1 MKPKQMRSSAP
12 SLADRLEDPGLLIT
26 GKTECSQPGTR
37 LSPSY
42 CVWYFG
48 DTRRNQFSMFAWRGK
63 RTNVPLFRQHFR
75 GNDTHP
81 TKINMGGW
89 WLGRHTKVRPPP
101 SPIIIMMLIGDG
113 NCEPPKLRCDGGEVR
128 NTRGEGDILP
138 LPLWDTGGSRSYLCF
153 PVICLFWISWFEI
166 ITTQLFPL
174 PLTVLAW
181 LGSSLSSPSLS
192 LPTFRRVP
200 AYGPSRLPL
209 LASSARLASVLLLIA
224 DLLKLL
230 LVLAYIYQIYSHWGT
245 AHWTFPSL
253 LFCSRALF
261 PSMYLVQT
269 LDQSASTGLGRLI
282 KQFSS
287 GSKL

>member
-1 MKPKQMRSSAP
+1 MRPKQMRSSAP
-12 SLADRLEDPGLLIT
+12 SLTDRLEDPGLLIT
-26 GKTECSQPGTR
+26 GKTKCSQPGTR
-37 LSPSY
+37 LFPSY

-48 DTRRNQFSMFAWRGK
+48 DTRRNQCLPVSHGTVSMFAWKGR
-63 RTNVPLFRQHFR
+63 RTNVPLSRQHFR

-101 SPIIIMMLIGDG
+101 SPTIIMMLIGDG
-113 NCEPPKLRCDGGEVR
+113 NGEPPKL
-128 NTRGEGDILP
+128 RGEGDILP
-138 LPLWDTGGSRSYLCF
+138 LPLWDTGRSRSYLCF
-153 PVICLFWISWFEI
+153 PVIYLFWISWFEI

-192 LPTFRRVP
+192 L
-200 AYGPSRLPL
+200 SL
-209 LASSARLASVLLLIA
+209 LLCANTASVLLQIA
-224 DLLKLL
+224 DLLKPL
-230 LVLAYIYQIYSHWGT
+230 LVVLDYIYQIYSHWGT

-253 LFCSRALF
+253 LFCSRAFF